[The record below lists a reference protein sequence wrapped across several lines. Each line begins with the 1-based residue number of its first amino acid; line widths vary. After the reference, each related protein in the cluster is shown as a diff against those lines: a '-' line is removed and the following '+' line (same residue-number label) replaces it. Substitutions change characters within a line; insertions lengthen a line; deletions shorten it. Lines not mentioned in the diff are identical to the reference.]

1 MDIRTVRVHK
11 SICPS
16 CNGNGYRMIY
26 KDASW
31 QEKVPIDCAHC
42 NNQGELSV
50 EEPTIAQ
57 CEEYLKDQ

>member
-1 MDIRTVRVHK
+1 MDIRMVRVHK

-16 CNGNGYRMIY
+16 CKGNGYRTIY

-31 QEKVPIDCAHC
+31 TEQIEIDCLHC
-42 NNQGELSV
+42 NNQGEISI

-57 CEEYLKDQ
+57 CEEYQKDQ

>member
-1 MDIRTVRVHK
+1 MVRAHK

-16 CNGNGYRMIY
+16 CNGNGYRTIY

-31 QEKVPIDCAHC
+31 TEKVEIDCLHC
-42 NNQGELSV
+42 NNQGEISI

-57 CEEYLKDQ
+57 CEEYQKDQ